1 MKKYFL
7 ISIFLIFQTFFSFAN
22 DKNSQN
28 PIQAYRKALNYY
40 ENNDYG
46 KALKY
51 SEDAILYKKQKI
63 ETELE
68 ILETSLSSKAVK
80 SAGDNINQI
89 LIILKERNEI
99 NTINIINH
107 YLKIKGDDFFDNSIS
122 KMLEYLQGT
131 KVYPEAQKLIG
142 DIYKL
147 EGEYDFAETYYQMA
161 LKNKEYLDIPN
172 EKYDILYMLS
182 DISRL
187 KGDENQMEIRLLNIL
202 TDDKIY
208 NDNAI
213 KSAIWDTLKT
223 NKKSTVEKLFTLY
236 RADSFFSL
244 SAYSNLSEYYHEKG
258 EIDKTLL
265 FSTLFAITSFTK
277 IYETLKL
284 RNFDYEYQ
292 NLETFFQ
299 EASFYPDIVKWGA
312 ENNIWKSFNILARY
326 ANEYGYNVF
335 AQELLKILAQYSPE
349 RYWQQEAVLQLEKL
363 EN

>member
-1 MKKYFL
+1 MKKKFTISFFL
-7 ISIFLIFQTFFSFAN
+7 FFLTIFSFAD

-28 PIQAYRKALNYY
+28 PIYAYREALNYY

-63 ETELE
+63 ESEVE
-68 ILETSLSSKAVK
+68 ILKSSLSSKAVK

-89 LIILKERNEI
+89 LIILNERNEI
-99 NTINIINH
+99 KTINIINH
-107 YLKIKGDDFFDNSIS
+107 YLEIKGTDFFDNSIS
-122 KMLEYLQGT
+122 KMLEYILGT

-161 LKNKEYLDIPN
+161 LENKNYLDVPD

-208 NDNAI
+208 NDNAL
-213 KSAIWDTLKT
+213 KSAILDTIKT
-223 NKKSTVEKLFTLY
+223 NKTSTVEKLFTLY
-236 RADSFFSL
+236 RADNFFSL
-244 SAYSNLSEYYHEKG
+244 LAYNNLSEYYHEKG
-258 EIDKTLL
+258 EKNKTLL
-265 FSTLFAITSFTK
+265 FSTLFAVTSFTK

-284 RNFDYEYQ
+284 RNFDYNYE

-299 EASFYPDIVKWGA
+299 EASFYPDIVKWGS
-312 ENNIWKSFNILARY
+312 ENNIWKSFNLLARY
-326 ANEYGYNVF
+326 TNEYGYNIF

-363 EN
+363 ES